1 MKFNTD
7 FDYKKR
13 VLKIFERNHFGIHL
27 QFKFHEIEAGRVS
40 GEMPLIEEHLQQ
52 DGFAHGGIILAISD
66 LVAGLAAYSITP
78 PPYKVL
84 TAEIKVSYLRP
95 GVGDKLIGYG
105 YVLKKGR
112 KLHFCEAEVFCG
124 TPQKLIAKAST
135 IMAVTKF

>member
-7 FDYKKR
+7 FDYKER
-13 VLKIFERNHFGIHL
+13 VIQIFEQNHFGKHL
-27 QFKFHEIEAGRVS
+27 HFKFHKIEAGRVS
-40 GEMPLIEEHLQQ
+40 GEMPLINEHLQQ

-78 PPYKVL
+78 PPFRVL
-84 TAEIKVSYLRP
+84 TAEIKVSHLRP

-105 YVLKKGR
+105 YVLKRGKN
-112 KLHFCEAEVFCG
+112 LHFCEAEIFCG

-135 IMAVTKF
+135 IMAVTKG